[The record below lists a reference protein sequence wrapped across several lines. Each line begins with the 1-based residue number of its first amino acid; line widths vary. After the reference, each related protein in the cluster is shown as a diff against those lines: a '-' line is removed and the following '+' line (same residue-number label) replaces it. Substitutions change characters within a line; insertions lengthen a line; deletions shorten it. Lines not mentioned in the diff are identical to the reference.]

1 MNPDTLIQYKKYRS
15 GNRRF
20 ILVTLLLLLLLCFI
34 ALLAGTHSIG
44 SGEIL
49 QLLQGRGM
57 EINRQITLNIRLPRI
72 IGAVLTG
79 ALLSLSG
86 AVMQIVLRNPL
97 ASPYTL
103 GISNAAACGAACGIV
118 FSGAPLLAPLA
129 SYAIT
134 LPAFIGSLA
143 GLAIILSIIWL
154 KQASVE
160 TIILSGI
167 IINALFGAG
176 IAVVQYLADNAQLA
190 SIVFWNF
197 GDLGRSD
204 WDKLAGLGAV
214 TLPAIVYFY
223 LKRWDYKALSAGDD
237 YAQSIGVAPQRIRTV
252 SLVITSL
259 CTAVAV
265 SFFGVIAFVGLVVPH
280 IVRKFTGANEEFLII
295 GSAAFGSM
303 FLLLCD
309 TVARTV
315 IAPVILPVG
324 ILTSF
329 IGVPLFLFLLIRKK
343 TT

>member
-1 MNPDTLIQYKKYRS
+1 MNTDTLVQYKKYRAR
-15 GNRRF
+15 NRRF
-20 ILVTLLLLLLLCFI
+20 IWVTLLLLLLLGFA
-34 ALLAGTHSIG
+34 ALLAGAHAIG
-44 SGEIL
+44 GGEVL
-49 QLLQGRGM
+49 RLVQGKGT
-57 EINRQITLNIRLPRI
+57 EITCQITLNIRLPRLL
-72 IGAVLTG
+72 GAALTG

-86 AVMQIVLRNPL
+86 AVMQTVLRNPL

-103 GISNAAACGAACGIV
+103 GISNAAAFGAACGIV
-118 FSGAPLLAPLA
+118 FSGNAPY
-129 SYAIT
+129 SVT
-134 LPAFIGSLA
+134 LSAFAGSLA
-143 GLAIILSIIWL
+143 GLAIILSIIRL

-204 WDKLAGLGAV
+204 WNKLAGLGAA
-214 TLPAIVYFY
+214 TLPAAVYFY
-223 LKRWDYKALSAGDD
+223 LKRWDYKALGAGDD
-237 YAQSIGVAPQRIRTV
+237 YAQSIGVAPQRTRIT
-252 SLVITSL
+252 SLVVTSL

-280 IVRKFTGANEEFLII
+280 IVRKFTGDDEEFLLI
-295 GSAAFGSM
+295 GSATFGSM

-309 TVARTV
+309 TVARTALV
-315 IAPVILPVG
+315 PVILPVG

-343 TT
+343 TP